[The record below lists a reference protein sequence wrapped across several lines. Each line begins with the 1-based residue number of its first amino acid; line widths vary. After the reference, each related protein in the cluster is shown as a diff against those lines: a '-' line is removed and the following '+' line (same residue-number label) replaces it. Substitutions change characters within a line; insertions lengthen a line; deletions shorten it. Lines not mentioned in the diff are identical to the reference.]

1 VAAVHRAANPVTA
14 RRVYRGRGDPAG
26 RAAGTRPGSAVTTWE
41 IGPHR
46 EDVELDVDGYG
57 GRPYGRYP
65 FGVSLEEERSFA
77 GVTIPTV
84 VRAGWWWG
92 TPRAAEGEFFRA
104 RIVEARFR

>member
-1 VAAVHRAANPVTA
+1 MA
-14 RRVYRGRGDPAG
+14 RRH
-26 RAAGTRPGSAVTTWE
+26 AARQRVDTWE

-46 EDVELDVDGYG
+46 EDVELDVDGDGRLRDAVIQRWGNPG
-57 GRPYGRYP
+57 GLPYGRYP
-65 FGVSLEEERSFA
+65 FGVSLEDEGSFA

-92 TPRAAEGEFFRA
+92 TPRAEEGEFFRA